1 MGSTRVLPLK
11 YDGTVSLI
19 ELAGIIHQIG
29 FLFSLLS
36 APLVDASYLS
46 MQADNDKD
54 GRLTLTEMIDNPY
67 VFYSAVFNDDEDEYD
82 YHDEFR

>member
-1 MGSTRVLPLK
+1 
-11 YDGTVSLI
+11 
-19 ELAGIIHQIG
+19 
-29 FLFSLLS
+29 
-36 APLVDASYLS
+36 

-82 YHDEFR
+82 YHDEFRWSHTRLEQLFPCPDILVAVFSTCLTSSDF